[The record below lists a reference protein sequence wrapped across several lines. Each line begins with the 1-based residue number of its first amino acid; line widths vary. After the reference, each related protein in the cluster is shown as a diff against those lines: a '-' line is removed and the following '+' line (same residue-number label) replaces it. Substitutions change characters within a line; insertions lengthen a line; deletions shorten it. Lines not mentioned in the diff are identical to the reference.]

1 MTCEPNLAYGL
12 FCKTSELRRVFTFLL
27 FSRSVASDLLQ
38 LHGLQCSR
46 PPCPSPSPR
55 AYSNSC
61 PLSQWYYPTISSSV
75 IRFLSW
81 LQSFPASGS
90 FPMSQL
96 FVSGGQSIGASVS
109 VLPSFTC
116 YKPLNSSDM
125 GQHSTFFHGHEREEW
140 QMVQKSLAG
149 HRLYLWYWMPC
160 SPISIS
166 SFQKQ
171 WVQRLVAKTKQET
184 LNLSREVRWLLQTGN
199 GPFHLSQPHS
209 SQDTKVSELP
219 SKPDSS
225 QKKGK
230 DKQS

>member
-1 MTCEPNLAYGL
+1 
-12 FCKTSELRRVFTFLL
+12 
-27 FSRSVASDLLQ
+27 
-38 LHGLQCSR
+38 
-46 PPCPSPSPR
+46 
-55 AYSNSC
+55 
-61 PLSQWYYPTISSSV
+61 
-75 IRFLSW
+75 
-81 LQSFPASGS
+81 
-90 FPMSQL
+90 
-96 FVSGGQSIGASVS
+96 
-109 VLPSFTC
+109 
-116 YKPLNSSDM
+116 M

-230 DKQS
+230 DKQSKTPELTDLLTTMMCVCVCVCARVCACSVMSNPATPWAVTHQTPLSWDFPGKNTGVGCHFLLQGIFPNNSDTNLEIN